1 MNQQVQDLLKKI
13 TYIDADIEIQKQIL
27 FSIPSTDRK
36 EMERV
41 VAIIATHKEEIKS
54 LQLKLKEIS
63 PQDHETIMN
72 LEAAV
77 SEFKKIASEKK
88 FTSVNIKQTHEE
100 CCLHLKNQSKIPCL
114 VKACDENGNWTVITM
129 DGEVRYFSPA
139 DVHDLPG
146 DSQP

>member
-88 FTSVNIKQTHEE
+88 FTSM
-100 CCLHLKNQSKIPCL
+100 KN
-114 VKACDENGNWTVITM
+114 VACT
-129 DGEVRYFSPA
+129 
-139 DVHDLPG
+139 
-146 DSQP
+146 